1 MGPVVKYFRASQ
13 SVYENVR
20 LSLDAAWGLPSQ
32 GQETCFVP
40 ASRAV
45 RDSAGRLLLAVRDEF
60 IALESVATVLPSLL
74 ASGAVEEIDE
84 AAYRA
89 SLPRSPV

>member
-1 MGPVVKYFRASQ
+1 MRYFRSSQ

-32 GQETCFVP
+32 GQQTCFVP

-45 RDSAGRLLLAVRDEF
+45 RDVNGWLLLAVRDDF
-60 IALESVATVLPSLL
+60 VALESVALVLPSLL
-74 ASGAVEEIDE
+74 ASGSVEEIDE

-89 SLPRSPV
+89 SLPQPPI

>member
-1 MGPVVKYFRASQ
+1 VRYFRASQ

-32 GQETCFVP
+32 GQETCFSP

-45 RDSAGRLLLAVRDEF
+45 QDASGQLLLAARDEF
-60 IALESVATVLPSLL
+60 ASLDAVAAVLPSLL

-89 SLPRSPV
+89 SLPPPPF